1 MGLAHAAWAEEEDI
15 AFGLY
20 EGHAEEVLDLKAI
33 EPLGPLPVEL
43 VEGFEDG
50 EAGLLKPALHA
61 QPMEP
66 IPFAFGEVLKEL
78 MMGPLLASGFGGHR
92 LMVFQAPGQSQV
104 SQ

>member
-1 MGLAHAAWAEEEDI
+1 
-15 AFGLY
+15 
-20 EGHAEEVLDLKAI
+20 
-33 EPLGPLPVEL
+33 
-43 VEGFEDG
+43 
-50 EAGLLKPALHA
+50 LLKPALHA